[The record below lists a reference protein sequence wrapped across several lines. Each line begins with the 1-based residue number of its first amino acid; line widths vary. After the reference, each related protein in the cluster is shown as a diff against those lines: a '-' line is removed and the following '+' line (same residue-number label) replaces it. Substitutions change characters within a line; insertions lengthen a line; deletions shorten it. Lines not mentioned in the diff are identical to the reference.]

1 MAATCPL
8 LRLGNCHEKRP
19 SVPPRPIRRRGVRAV
34 PAARLSQGRGLHRRG
49 ARPADRRHP
58 LHRLRLQP
66 LPQDR
71 AAGRRSHFARR
82 PDGRRAAVRV
92 PDRVAARGVLVSDL
106 DAAAKPDGDGRRGD
120 DQGAAARRRGADRRL
135 RQDHSGRTDGRDLG
149 RHAGDR
155 RQRRLDA
162 GRQARGHAARRL
174 HRLPAAV
181 GAVPRRHARR
191 AGPRTARTTS

>member
-34 PAARLSQGRGLHRRG
+34 SAARISERRGLHRRG

-58 LHRLRLQP
+58 LDRLRLQP

-71 AAGRRSHFARR
+71 AAGRRSGLARR
-82 PDGRRAAVRV
+82 AHGRRAAVRV
-92 PDRVAARGVLVSDL
+92 PDRLAARGVLVSDL

-162 GRQARGHAARRL
+162 RRQARGHAARRL

-181 GAVPRRHARR
+181 GGHSAPARSTGR
-191 AGPRTARTTS
+191 TSTARTTS